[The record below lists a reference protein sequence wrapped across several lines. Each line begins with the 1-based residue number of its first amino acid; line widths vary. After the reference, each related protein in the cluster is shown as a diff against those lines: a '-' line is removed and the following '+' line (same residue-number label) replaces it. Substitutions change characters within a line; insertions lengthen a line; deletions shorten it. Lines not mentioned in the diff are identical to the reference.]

1 MTQPISHMAREARE
15 APEAVARFLTRNAIA
30 LHELGFWLRRNP
42 PPVILTSARGSSD
55 NAAGYFKYLTEILLG
70 VPCASIGA
78 SVVSVYGGELKAQ
91 GAVAL
96 TISQS
101 GQSPD
106 IVMLQEA
113 AKKAGALTVA
123 LVNVEDSPAAQSADI
138 CLALHAGEERS
149 VAATK
154 SFIVSAVAGAAIAAQ
169 WLNNA
174 ALLSA
179 ISRLPETLD
188 QAVKIE
194 WPEMT
199 DFGKDAGSLY
209 VLGRGPSLP
218 IAAETALKLKET
230 CGIHAEAHSIAEVM
244 HGPWELM
251 EDGFPVFA
259 YSPEDPSRGLTQ
271 EAIGKMRKA
280 GASVLVAENGGLAY
294 ASTGEPL
301 LDPIAMIQTAYLAV
315 EKIAQARGRDP
326 DRPRLLKKVTE
337 TT

>member
-1 MTQPISHMAREARE
+1 MTHMAREAAQ
-15 APEAVARFLTRNAIA
+15 APDAVAQFLQRNGVA
-30 LHELGFWLRRNP
+30 LAELGKRLRLAP
-42 PPVILTSARGSSD
+42 PPVVLTSARGSSD

-78 SVVSVYGGELKAQ
+78 SVVSVYGGELKAK
-91 GAVAL
+91 GAVSI

-106 IVMLQEA
+106 IVALQDA
-113 AKKAGALTVA
+113 ARNAGALTVA
-123 LVNVEDSPAAQSADI
+123 LVNVEDSPAAIGADI
-138 CLALHAGEERS
+138 CLALHAGRELS

-154 SFIVSAVAGAAIAAQ
+154 SFIVSAAAGAAIVAH
-169 WLNNA
+169 WLDDSK
-174 ALLSA
+174 LLSA
-179 ISRLPETLD
+179 VAGLPEALD
-188 QAVKIE
+188 RAVRIE
-194 WPEMT
+194 WPEMAQLAE
-199 DFGKDAGSLY
+199 GGGSLY

-230 CGIHAEAHSIAEVM
+230 CAIHAEAYSIAEVM

-251 EDGFPVFA
+251 EQGFPVFVFA
-259 YSPEDPSRGLTQ
+259 PEDQAKSLTQ
-271 EAIGKMRKA
+271 DAIAKMRSTGADVLMA
-280 GASVLVAENGGLAY
+280 GVGGLPF

-301 LDPIAMIQTAYLAV
+301 LDPIAMIQTAYLSI
-315 EKIAQARGRDP
+315 ERIARLRGRDP